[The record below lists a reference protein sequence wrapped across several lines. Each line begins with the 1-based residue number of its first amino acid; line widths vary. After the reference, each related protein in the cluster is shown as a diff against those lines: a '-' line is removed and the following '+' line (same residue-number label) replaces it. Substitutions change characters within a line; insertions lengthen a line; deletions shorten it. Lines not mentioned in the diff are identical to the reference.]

1 VFQRVWTD
9 SITERVNDFSLL
21 SKFRVTDS
29 RVRPEFLLSK
39 GNHMAFLIP
48 KLSKQKQQELLRDL
62 NYLNTAEIKSFCKR
76 HSIPYTIAW
85 ETQHGGRRKTKDEDR
100 KGVMLRRVRH
110 FLQTGAVLRQT
121 CFPSTVV
128 RFGAIPRKLTA
139 DDRLFYGQYDKS
151 NQRLIALL
159 RELTGDAFRDGA
171 ISRILART
179 FWSRGHAPTFE
190 QFAAAWL
197 RARTEHK
204 RPNPEW
210 AFLADRAEK
219 GAVADWK
226 EMRRRKANGTMDLLN
241 KIRPKKSPV
250 RTARTSVRGRVTR

>member
-1 VFQRVWTD
+1 MG
-9 SITERVNDFSLL
+9 SN
-21 SKFRVTDS
+21 
-29 RVRPEFLLSK
+29 
-39 GNHMAFLIP
+39 MAFLIP
-48 KLSKQKQQELLRDL
+48 KLSKQKQQELRRDL
-62 NYLNTAEIKSFCKR
+62 NYLKTAEIKSFCKR
-76 HSIPYTIAW
+76 HSIPCTIAW
-85 ETQHGGRRKTKDEDR
+85 ETQHGDRRKTRDEDR

-139 DDRLFYGQYDKS
+139 GDRLFYGQYDKS
-151 NQRLIALL
+151 NHRLTALL
-159 RELTGDAFRDGA
+159 RELTGGAFRDGA

-179 FWSRGHAPTFE
+179 FWSRGHAPTFDE
-190 QFAAAWL
+190 YAAAWL
-197 RARTEHK
+197 RARAEHK

-226 EMRRRKANGTMDLLN
+226 EMRKRKANRMMELLN
-241 KIRPKKSPV
+241 KIRPKKCPV
-250 RTARTSVRGRVTR
+250 RNARTGVPWGATR